1 MEASITLK
9 KVGKLFEEKTVLAG
23 LNFGIEKGSLVAI
36 VGENNSGKST
46 LLRVIA
52 GFDRPEYGEIYIHG
66 LDSVNRRHEI
76 RKMIG
81 YVPLESDMDP
91 WLTVEQNVRF
101 IAELYGVK
109 KYDIVDRM
117 NALTAELQ
125 LQDFLNIP
133 VKKLASGILKRA
145 LLLRALIHDPSIL
158 ILDEPTGSMD
168 SQSIKLTW
176 RLLNRLRGK
185 KTIVYVSKSLTEVES
200 ASDRIILLRD
210 GRIALDGTLA
220 KLLSNSN
227 GLHHFRIVFNNLSE
241 SLYKQL
247 TTVKNIL
254 SPMME
259 NNSFEFYSRDKS
271 VLLSVFSVIQD
282 TPINDFEIRGFSLED
297 ILQSTVID
305 DEGIQ

>member
-1 MEASITLK
+1 
-9 KVGKLFEEKTVLAG
+9 
-23 LNFGIEKGSLVAI
+23 VAI
-36 VGENNSGKST
+36 IGENNSGKST

-52 GFDRPEYGEIYIHG
+52 GFDRPEYGEIYIQG
-66 LDSVNRRHEI
+66 LDSVNDRHEI

-117 NALTAELQ
+117 NALTAELE

-145 LLLRALIHDPSIL
+145 LLLRALMHDPSIL

-168 SQSIKLTW
+168 AQSIKLTW

-185 KTIVYVSKSLTEVES
+185 KTIVYVSQSFTEVES
-200 ASDRIILLRD
+200 ANDRIILLRD

>member
-1 MEASITLK
+1 
-9 KVGKLFEEKTVLAG
+9 
-23 LNFGIEKGSLVAI
+23 
-36 VGENNSGKST
+36 
-46 LLRVIA
+46 
-52 GFDRPEYGEIYIHG
+52 
-66 LDSVNRRHEI
+66 
-76 RKMIG
+76 MIG

-117 NALTAELQ
+117 NALAAELE

-200 ASDRIILLRD
+200 ANDRIILLRD

-247 TTVKNIL
+247 TTVKYIL